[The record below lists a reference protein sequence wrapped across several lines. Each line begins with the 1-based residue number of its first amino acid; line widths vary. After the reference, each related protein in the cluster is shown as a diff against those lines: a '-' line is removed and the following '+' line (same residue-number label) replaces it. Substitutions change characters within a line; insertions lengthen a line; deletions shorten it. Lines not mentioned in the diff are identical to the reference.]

1 MSKNSKGSAGK
12 VIAGLSFGIAA
23 GTALGFFALAPNVP
37 GGPVAKDSSAAQ
49 QLKDEKAARD
59 KAEGQSAASDKVLG
73 SVSGPAVRNLLRGT
87 SVNLFVLPDADQA
100 NTDSLKRLIKMAG
113 GSVNGVIELTDKA
126 LSADSGDSLK
136 SIAANSLPAGAKL
149 SEDKLDPGMHT
160 GQLLGAALA
169 AGDKEA
175 SETDRGIA
183 LGALS
188 NEDLIAYQGEA
199 PKAADL
205 ALVVGGDT
213 SDDAA
218 HGNYCTKFVADFV
231 AGLDSRTKGAV
242 LAAQAGSAEDN
253 GAIGQVRADKDAKEA
268 VSTIDNVDTVAGRIA
283 TIRALGQQK
292 DNKAGHYGAASNA
305 SDATPE

>member
-136 SIAANSLPAGAKL
+136 SIGANSLPAGAKL

>member
-37 GGPVAKDSSAAQ
+37 GGPVAKDSSAVQ

-218 HGNYCTKFVADFV
+218 HGNYSTKFVADFV

>member
-213 SDDAA
+213 SEIGRA
-218 HGNYCTKFVADFV
+218 HV
-231 AGLDSRTKGAV
+231 
-242 LAAQAGSAEDN
+242 
-253 GAIGQVRADKDAKEA
+253 
-268 VSTIDNVDTVAGRIA
+268 
-283 TIRALGQQK
+283 
-292 DNKAGHYGAASNA
+292 
-305 SDATPE
+305 